1 MFFGKNKIL
10 PLVFICVIE
19 IPMLFSAYFL
29 VRQQIVQHKMREA
42 LEQQSLDTL
51 NISLDKV
58 KWVNEEEEI
67 LINGHLFD
75 VESYKQI
82 GNTLQVTGLFD
93 TEEDALDE
101 QIKQLEQQ
109 KSSGNND
116 KYTLLVG
123 LLLQTLFTENDVAA
137 NNSIS
142 HKGLKRFQF
151 SFDENLYSTSLS
163 IIIPPPKF

>member
-1 MFFGKNKIL
+1 MSFGKKIL

-19 IPMLFSAYFL
+19 IPLLFSAYFF

-58 KWVNEEEEI
+58 KWVNEGQEI

-75 VESYKQI
+75 VESFKQT
-82 GNTLQVTGLFD
+82 GSTLQVTGLFD
-93 TEEDALDE
+93 TEEDNLDE
-101 QIKQLEQQ
+101 QIKKLEQQ
-109 KSSGNND
+109 RSCENND

-123 LLLQTLFTENDVAA
+123 LLLQTLFTENNTAPDKNIFNTA
-137 NNSIS
+137 
-142 HKGLKRFQF
+142 LKRFQF
-151 SFDENLYSTSLS
+151 PFDENLCSTSLS
-163 IIIPPPKF
+163 IIIPPPRP

>member
-1 MFFGKNKIL
+1 MSFGNKIL

-19 IPMLFSAYFL
+19 IPVLFSAYFF

-58 KWVNEEEEI
+58 KWVNEGQEI

-75 VESYKQI
+75 VESDKQT

-93 TEEDALDE
+93 TEEGNLNE
-101 QIKQLEQQ
+101 QIKKLEQQ
-109 KSSGNND
+109 KSNENND
-116 KYTLLVG
+116 NYTLLVG
-123 LLLQTLFTENDVAA
+123 LLLQPLFTENNTALGK
-137 NNSIS
+137 NIFNS
-142 HKGLKRFQF
+142 GLKRFNFHLTKIYAQLLSAS
-151 SFDENLYSTSLS
+151 SFLLPGLE
-163 IIIPPPKF
+163 